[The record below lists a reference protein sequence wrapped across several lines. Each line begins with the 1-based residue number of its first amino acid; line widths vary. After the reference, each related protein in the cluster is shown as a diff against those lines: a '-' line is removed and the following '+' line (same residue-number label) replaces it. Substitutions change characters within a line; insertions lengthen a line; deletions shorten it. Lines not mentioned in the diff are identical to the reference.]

1 MVTVNVSRE
10 LTIKNTLPQYKLDQT
25 KVTDV
30 HKSLDTSNQ
39 YFGQP
44 DMIRTKSGRLITSFP
59 QGHGKGPLIMKISDD
74 DGATWTRKTDIP
86 ASWAG
91 SQETPTLYVLNL
103 ADGTERIM
111 MITACPGWGTDSA
124 GNRYGWN
131 TSYSDDNG
139 ETWTEYR
146 HWQSNRTYDNANN
159 DAIVAMA
166 SLVQLK
172 DSDGNDIQKWMGVY
186 HNYAYVNFRTYLT
199 FDENGDEQ
207 WSESEPYLAQW
218 RSIESAY
225 QMCEIGMFRSPDGKR
240 IIGLARSQSHNNP
253 ATLIYSDDEGET
265 WSKPMD
271 LPGSL
276 AGERHKIAYD
286 PISGRLLVTFREIN
300 YDLNGNNRF
309 DGGND
314 WNAGDWVA
322 WVGTYDQLINQE
334 DGEYR
339 ILLAEDW
346 ANNAKSGDTGYAG
359 VAVLDDGTFIMDTYG
374 HWDKE
379 FSQNWPGGVTTDR
392 CYIKQAKFKLGEV
405 EYANGLIDRSGLKA
419 AIKRAEALNAADYTA
434 DSWAKMDAAVKA
446 AKAGDADESLQQA
459 QVDALV
465 AAIDAAIDG
474 LKPAETPD
482 PDPGKVSKDE
492 LNAVIAQVKAKDL
505 GGYTDE
511 SVRAVRDA
519 LAAAEKVSADP
530 DATQAE
536 IDAALASL
544 NAAVD
549 GLKAKDD
556 GDKPGPGDGGK
567 PGAGDGK
574 PDDGGKPDPGKPGKG
589 DETKPDTG
597 EKGGLS
603 ATGAGIVPIAVA
615 ALTLMAGAALALAKR

>member
-1 MVTVNVSRE
+1 
-10 LTIKNTLPQYKLDQT
+10 
-25 KVTDV
+25 
-30 HKSLDTSNQ
+30 
-39 YFGQP
+39 
-44 DMIRTKSGRLITSFP
+44 
-59 QGHGKGPLIMKISDD
+59 MKISDD

-309 DGGND
+309 DGGSD

-459 QVDALV
+459 QVDALA

-519 LAAAEKVSADP
+519 LAAAEKVAADP

>member
-1 MVTVNVSRE
+1 M
-10 LTIKNTLPQYKLDQT
+10 
-25 KVTDV
+25 

-86 ASWAG
+86 ASCAG

-459 QVDALV
+459 QVDALA

-482 PDPGKVSKDE
+482 PEPGKVSKDE

-519 LAAAEKVSADP
+519 LAAAEKVAADP

-567 PGAGDGK
+567 PGDGD
-574 PDDGGKPDPGKPGKG
+574 KPGKG

-597 EKGGLS
+597 KKGGLS
-603 ATGAGIVPIAVA
+603 ATGAGIVPIAAA